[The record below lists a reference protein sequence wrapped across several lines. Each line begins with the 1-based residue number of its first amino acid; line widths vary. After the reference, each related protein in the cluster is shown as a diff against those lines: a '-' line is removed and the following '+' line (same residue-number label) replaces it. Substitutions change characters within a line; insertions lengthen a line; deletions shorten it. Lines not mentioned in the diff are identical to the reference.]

1 MRRKW
6 LQSPHIAA
14 RSGRFA
20 RMTVGGSIGKARSLY
35 SRGVIMSER
44 DEKASPRLKAR
55 IGGFLYLLIIAG
67 SLFIPFAVAPT
78 GLMMGDAALPSVAR
92 ILADK
97 QLYILSG
104 TAQLML
110 GVCDVCLALI
120 LYELLKPV
128 GKSLALLATFFKLI
142 FVTIANANLFNHFA
156 PLVLLTGSEPLR
168 AFNPDQ
174 LHALALMFIRL
185 RTTGFDIALV
195 FFGFHCVLIG
205 YLILRSTFFPRIL
218 GLLMMIG
225 GVGYLANIFA
235 AVIPPALAA
244 RLFPYIMLPAGV
256 AELLLAMWLIV
267 VGVNVVKWR
276 AASAAL

>member
-1 MRRKW
+1 
-6 LQSPHIAA
+6 
-14 RSGRFA
+14 
-20 RMTVGGSIGKARSLY
+20 
-35 SRGVIMSER
+35 MSER

-235 AVIPPALAA
+235 AVIPPALAGH
-244 RLFPYIMLPAGV
+244 LFPYVMLPAGV
-256 AELLLAMWLIV
+256 AEILLALWFLI
-267 VGVNVVKWR
+267 VGVNVAKWR
-276 AASAAL
+276 AAAATLQPAK